1 MEWGFYPKHAS
12 EADLMTLIKVTSDL
26 YHVRVN
32 CQFSLFVPIDLSLAA
47 DMVNS
52 LLEKVSSL
60 GFRGMVSLVS
70 PTFWAPSLSLV
81 AGSSPVLSSTRS
93 LKVRVL
99 QGSVFGPILFFIY
112 ILFRPDLTWS
122 FSFR

>member
-1 MEWGFYPKHAS
+1 
-12 EADLMTLIKVTSDL
+12 MTHIKVTSDL

-47 DMVNS
+47 DMVDNS

-60 GFRGMVSLVS
+60 GFRDMVSLVS

-81 AGSSPVLSSTRS
+81 AHSSPVLSSTRS

-122 FSFR
+122 HSFR